1 MSHDDP
7 PLDRAQFESLKQS
20 HDLLLSLIEDIPM
33 NVLRKDLEGRIV
45 FVNQRFCDSISRSK
59 GEILGKTDFD
69 LFPAEL
75 AKKYTDDDRRVI
87 ESGDALEE
95 IEAHSTSNGDR
106 KYVQVLKSPVRNDR
120 NEIVGL
126 QVMFWDATARR
137 EAELQYE
144 HERNLLRALLDNVS
158 DSIYFK
164 DIDSRFV
171 RVSQGLATKFH
182 LASPEEAIGKSDA
195 DYFSS
200 VHARAA
206 FEDELA
212 IMHGG
217 DPIVG
222 KEERETWHEG
232 EDTWCS
238 TTKMALRDALGQ
250 VIGTFGISRDI
261 TSNKQDKEKLSRERD
276 LLRTIIDN
284 VPDLIYAKD
293 RAGRYML
300 ANSAMLNVLGVDS
313 IDTVLGK
320 TDYDFSQPELACEYV
335 ADDQIVMRT
344 GEPLLDQEEQLHA
357 LDGREMCVLTSKVP
371 LRDSEGNIW
380 GLVGIGRD
388 ITNRKNEQRRL
399 QVAMELAENASR
411 AKSDFLAN
419 MSHEIRTP
427 LNCIIGM
434 TELVL
439 QSNLNAEQH
448 EFLSMVQDSGS
459 SLVKVINDVLDFSK
473 IEAGKLELDPVEFD
487 LREELGAAVKALAI
501 RAKRK
506 ATRIEPSHT
515 AGRSACLTRRY
526 RSSQTND
533 CQSHGQCHQVYGRRR
548 GRS

>member
-1 MSHDDP
+1 MTNNDP
-7 PLDRAQFESLKQS
+7 AQHLAQFDSIKRS

-33 NVLRKDLEGRIV
+33 NVIRKDLEGRIV
-45 FVNQRFCDSISRSK
+45 FVNQRFCDSIRRPK
-59 GEILGKTDFD
+59 DAILGKTDFD

-75 AKKYTDDDRRVI
+75 AKKYTDDDRLVL
-87 ESGDALEE
+87 ESGEPLEE
-95 IEAHSTSNGDR
+95 IEAHSIANGDR
-106 KYVQVLKSPVRNDR
+106 KYVQVLKSPVRNDA
-120 NEIVGL
+120 NEITGL

-144 HERNLLRALLDNVS
+144 HERDLLRALLDNVS

-164 DIDSRFV
+164 DSDCRFV

-182 LASPEEAIGKSDA
+182 LSSPDEAIGKSDA
-195 DYFSS
+195 DYFSTE
-200 VHARAA
+200 HAQAA

-212 IMHGG
+212 IMQGG

-238 TTKMALRDALGQ
+238 TTKMALRDSLGQ

-261 TSNKQDKEKLSRERD
+261 TSKKRDKEKLARERD

-293 RAGRYML
+293 RVGRYIL
-300 ANSAMLNVLGVDS
+300 ANAAMLKVLGVDS
-313 IDTVLGK
+313 IDAVLGK

-335 ADDQIVMRT
+335 ADDQIVMRS
-344 GEPLLDQEEQLHA
+344 GESLLDQEEQLRT
-357 LDGREMCVLTSKVP
+357 LDGREVCVLTSKVP
-371 LRDSEGNIW
+371 LRDSEGKIW

-388 ITNRKNEQRRL
+388 ITSRKNEQLRL
-399 QVAMELAENASR
+399 QEAMELAENASR

-439 QSNLNAEQH
+439 QSQLNAEQR
-448 EFLSMVQDSGS
+448 EFLSMVQDSGTA
-459 SLVKVINDVLDFSK
+459 LVKVINDILDFSK

-501 RAKRK
+501 RANNKDLELNLRV
-506 ATRIEPSHT
+506 RPDVPRLPVRRH
-515 AGRSACLTRRY
+515 RSP
-526 RSSQTND
+526 
-533 CQSHGQCHQVYGRRR
+533 
-548 GRS
+548 